1 MQTEC
6 ATLDYGGR
14 CTIYKTAGLDWSRAR
29 HKLMQHALMCAMGV
43 CLVRQNLISAIPAT
57 NLSGQIQ
64 C

>member
-6 ATLDYGGR
+6 ATLDYGG
-14 CTIYKTAGLDWSRAR
+14 TAGLDWSRAR